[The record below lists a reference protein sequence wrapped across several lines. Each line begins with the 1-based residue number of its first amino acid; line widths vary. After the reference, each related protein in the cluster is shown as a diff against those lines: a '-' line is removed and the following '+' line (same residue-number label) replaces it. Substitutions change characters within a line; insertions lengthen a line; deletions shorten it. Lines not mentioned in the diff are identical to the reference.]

1 MSKETFRHD
10 RGTRVALVKS
20 RWLNSMHLGAKM
32 ASVAYNLLA
41 ALHRDPAWRSLRSV
55 ARLAEH
61 ARPARG
67 ASWLAARRPQRGGKA
82 RLLPL
87 TVVAPVQAAEVLC
100 DLRQTASRSVA
111 SVTSRTSGIIAEM
124 MHVKRWS

>member
-82 RLLPL
+82 RLLRL
-87 TVVAPVQAAEVLC
+87 TVRLSHPF
-100 DLRQTASRSVA
+100 RQPRSCAICGKQPAGQSRP
-111 SVTSRTSGIIAEM
+111 
-124 MHVKRWS
+124 